1 MVRNREDFIEIGT
14 MQAAGEIFGSSSPDD
29 LAV

>member
-1 MVRNREDFIEIGT
+1 MARTREDFIERGS
-14 MQAAGEIFGSSSPDD
+14 MQAAGEISGSSSPDD